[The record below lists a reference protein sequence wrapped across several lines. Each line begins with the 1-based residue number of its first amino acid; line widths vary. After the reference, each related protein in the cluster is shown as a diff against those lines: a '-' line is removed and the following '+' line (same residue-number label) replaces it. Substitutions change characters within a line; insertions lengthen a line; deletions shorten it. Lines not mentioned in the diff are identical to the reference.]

1 MQCCENHN
9 AFLLCSRMFSFN
21 KKYFLVAVTLFI
33 IEVLIA
39 LYVSDAIIR
48 PYVGDFL
55 VVILLYCAVKAF
67 FRIRCVP
74 ATIGVLLFAYVIEIL
89 QYFQIVHRLGLQ
101 NSKLATVV
109 IGSSFEWIDIVA
121 YTAGCAC
128 IILFDRKSD
137 LIVK

>member
-1 MQCCENHN
+1 
-9 AFLLCSRMFSFN
+9 MFTFN
-21 KKYFLVAVTLFI
+21 KKYFFAAVVLFI

-39 LYVSDAIIR
+39 LYVNDAIIR

-55 VVILLYCAVKAF
+55 VVILLYCAMKAF
-67 FRIRCVP
+67 FRIPCFP
-74 ATIGVLLFAYVIEIL
+74 AAIGVLLFAYLIEML

-101 NSKLATVV
+101 DSKVATVV

-128 IILFDRKSD
+128 IIIFDRKNDFAIRRS
-137 LIVK
+137 